1 MSVVKEK
8 KLEKLYNYLNEN
20 GFELSVE
27 AISQGIG
34 ISKKTFF
41 NRYQHRKE
49 MERIIQN
56 YWRDKF
62 KRRFEEKTEHCN
74 NGVEIVLLF
83 IFEILASNKNEHT
96 FVQQELKTNA
106 FLASNQSNNF
116 ISIIKNSIENYNT
129 SLCFKNEIN
138 LDSYAYFLV
147 YNIFYILL
155 TNKQIQIDV
164 IEFLL
169 SPLLTEE
176 GEIMLDDIN
185 LEMMFNS

>member
-1 MSVVKEK
+1 MLLKR

-20 GFELSVE
+20 GFELSVK

-34 ISKKTFF
+34 ISKNLF

-62 KRRFEEKTEHCN
+62 KDVLRRKQN
-74 NGVEIVLLF
+74 IVTTALLF
-83 IFEILASNKNEHT
+83 CFYFEILASNKNEHT

-138 LDSYAYFLV
+138 LDSYAYFFF

-169 SPLLTEE
+169 SPLLTED
-176 GEIMLDDIN
+176 GKIMLDDIN